1 MTQLLTENDIQREF
15 HIMTNFPLSR
25 EAEQLLIQEARR
37 RQRRRQRWTAAIV
50 SAVVAAAG
58 LVYAMASGAASPRQQ
73 PTNAQPVSL
82 AAFPACSVKH
92 LHASLGGANGAAGT
106 DYYALKLVNSG
117 AACTVPPIAVRGFN
131 ASNSTYVGP
140 WSRVWV
146 TSQAKTVV
154 AMGHAAYVSVGVG
167 VTGNWPTSLC
177 KPSNV
182 TALRVVEAGNRAIIA
197 ALPLR
202 VSVCTITQSLHTQ
215 SASLKPTD

>member
-1 MTQLLTENDIQREF
+1 MTQLITENDIQREF

-37 RQRRRQRWTAAIV
+37 RQRRRQRWIATIV

-58 LVYAMASGAASPRQQ
+58 LAYAMTSGAANPRQQ

-82 AAFPACSVKH
+82 AAFPTCSVKN
-92 LHASLGGANGAAGT
+92 LHASFGGANGAAGT
-106 DYYALKLVNSG
+106 DYFALKLVNSG

-131 ASNSTYVGP
+131 TSKATYVGP

-146 TSQAKTVV
+146 TSHAKTVV
-154 AMGHAAYVSVGVG
+154 AKGHAAYVQVGVG

-177 KPSNV
+177 KPANV
-182 TALRVVEAGNRAIIA
+182 TALRVAEAGNRAIIA
-197 ALPLR
+197 AVPLR

-215 SASLKPTD
+215 SASLSPTD